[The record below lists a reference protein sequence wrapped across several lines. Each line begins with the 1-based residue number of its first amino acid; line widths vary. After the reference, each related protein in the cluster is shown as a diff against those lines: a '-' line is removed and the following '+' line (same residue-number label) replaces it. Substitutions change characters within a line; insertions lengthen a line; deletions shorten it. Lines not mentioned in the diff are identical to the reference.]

1 MRAVLLAAVLGACG
15 GGEPPKADCSTVSKG
30 IKQYWAER
38 AGQTTD
44 VEELAA
50 IHEASTTS
58 AAKFER
64 HCKADQWNPEMI
76 ACARA
81 VFRLDDS
88 GCMKFMSNLQKAKW
102 LDGEAAPPIK
112 GGMGVGGG

>member
-1 MRAVLLAAVLGACG
+1 MKAALLLVLVACG
-15 GGEPPKADCSTVSKG
+15 NPPPPLDCSTVANG

-50 IHEASTTS
+50 IHETEKTS
-58 AAKFER
+58 SEKFER
-64 HCKADQWNPEMI
+64 HCKADHWNPDMI

-88 GCMKFMSNLQKAKW
+88 GCMKFMSTLQKQKW
-102 LDGEAAPPIK
+102 LNGEEAPPIK
-112 GGMGVGGG
+112 GGMGIGG